1 MIIVIGIVFF
11 ALAAAVRWWMMKT
24 YRQWGQVPNKLGAN
38 GQAVARH
45 ILDSN
50 GLHHVQLEVS
60 KGQLT
65 DHYMPSKKLIR
76 LSENINNDAS
86 VASVAV
92 AAHEVGHAIQDAQGY
107 GPMKFKAVLMP
118 VAAAGHQLGLL
129 LVLGAGFF
137 GGGLVLDVGML
148 LLGSSILAQ
157 LITLPIEFDAS
168 KRALAELERLNLVD
182 QADYAGAKKMLTAA
196 AMTYVASA
204 AGSFALAAV
213 FLSNIFR
220 RR

>member
-1 MIIVIGIVFF
+1 VIILIGIIFF
-11 ALAAAVRWWMMKT
+11 ALASVVRWWMMKT
-24 YRQWGQVPNKLGAN
+24 YKQWGQVPNKLGAN

-50 GLHHVQLEVS
+50 GLQHVQLEVS

-65 DHYMPSKKLIR
+65 DHYMPAKKLIR

-86 VASVAV
+86 VASIAV

-107 GPMKFKAVLMP
+107 GPMKFKAVMMP
-118 VAAAGHQLGLL
+118 VAAAGHQVGLL
-129 LVLGAGFF
+129 MVLGAGFL
-137 GGGLVLDVGML
+137 GGGLILDIGML
-148 LLGSSILAQ
+148 LIGGSILTQ

-168 KRALAELERLNLVD
+168 KRALGELERLNLVD

-204 AGSFALAAV
+204 AGSLALAAV
-213 FLSNIFR
+213 FLMSFLR

>member
-1 MIIVIGIVFF
+1 MIIVIGLVFF
-11 ALAAAVRWWMMKT
+11 ALAAVVRWWMMKT

-45 ILDSN
+45 ILDAN
-50 GLHHVQLEVS
+50 GLQHVSLEVS
-60 KGQLT
+60 QGQLT
-65 DHYMPSKKLIR
+65 DHYMPGKKLIR

-86 VASVAV
+86 VASIAV
-92 AAHEVGHAIQDAQGY
+92 AAHEVGHAIQDASGY

-118 VAAAGHQLGLL
+118 VAAAGHQIGLL
-129 LVLGAGFF
+129 MVLGAGFL
-137 GGGLVLDVGML
+137 GGGLVLDLGMML
-148 LLGSSILAQ
+148 LGGSILAQ

-213 FLSNIFR
+213 FLSSVFR

>member
-1 MIIVIGIVFF
+1 MIILIGLIFF
-11 ALAAAVRWWMMKT
+11 ALAAMVRWWMMKT
-24 YRQWGQVPNKLGAN
+24 YKQWGQVPNKLGAN

-65 DHYMPSKKLIR
+65 DHYIPSKKLIR
-76 LSENINNDAS
+76 LSESINNDPS
-86 VASVAV
+86 VASIAV

-107 GPMKFKAVLMP
+107 TPMKLKAVLMP

-129 LVLGAGFF
+129 MVLGAGFF
-137 GGGLVLDVGML
+137 GGGMILDTGML
-148 LLGSSILAQ
+148 LIGGSILAQ
-157 LITLPIEFDAS
+157 LVTLPIEFDAS
-168 KRALAELERLNLVD
+168 KRALGELERLNLVD

-204 AGSFALAAV
+204 AGSLALAAV
-213 FLSNIFR
+213 FLMSFLR

>member
-1 MIIVIGIVFF
+1 MIIIIGVFF
-11 ALAAAVRWWMMKT
+11 FGLAGVVRWWMMKT
-24 YRQWGQVPNKLGAN
+24 YRQWGQIPNRLGAN
-38 GQAVARH
+38 GQSVARH
-45 ILDSN
+45 ILDAN
-50 GLHHVQLEVS
+50 GLHNVQLEVS
-60 KGQLT
+60 KGQLS

-76 LSENINNDAS
+76 LSEHINNESS
-86 VASVAV
+86 VASIAV

-118 VAAAGHQLGLL
+118 VAAVGHQLGLL
-129 LVLGAGFF
+129 LVLGAGFL
-137 GGGLVLDVGML
+137 GGGIIMDTGML
-148 LLGSSILAQ
+148 LLGGSILAQ
-157 LITLPIEFDAS
+157 MITLPIEFDAS

-182 QADYAGAKKMLTAA
+182 EADYAGAKKMLTAA

-213 FLSNIFR
+213 FLMSIFR